1 MYEINHKTLHELT
14 VEDVETAAQENAQ
27 QYEPMFRK
35 AANFGL
41 SVFFQELEE
50 LERRSPD
57 IADVMHEADE
67 LSNKEDEQ

>member
-35 AANFGL
+35 AAKAAFIEAIMWA
-41 SVFFQELEE
+41 QKTYKPY
-50 LERRSPD
+50 RSC
-57 IADVMHEADE
+57 
-67 LSNKEDEQ
+67 

>member
-35 AANFGL
+35 AAKAAFIEGIMWAQKTYK
-41 SVFFQELEE
+41 SY
-50 LERRSPD
+50 R
-57 IADVMHEADE
+57 AC
-67 LSNKEDEQ
+67 

>member
-35 AANFGL
+35 AAKAAFIEGIMWAPKTYKPY
-41 SVFFQELEE
+41 
-50 LERRSPD
+50 R
-57 IADVMHEADE
+57 AC
-67 LSNKEDEQ
+67 